1 MISELKMKEV
11 TYVNGT
17 IAGGY
22 SMNKIQ
28 TPSNCLLKTNMSMI
42 IRQTGIYAMKI
53 SKSKF
58 DDQ

>member
-1 MISELKMKEV
+1 MKEV

-17 IAGGY
+17 IAVGY

-42 IRQTGIYAMKI
+42 IRAIGIYAIMI